1 MRIEG
6 GQRSARRGAQ
16 CLHAGEPAGRIVTF
30 STNREPQQG
39 ERTILLF
46 DGPATTDG
54 PREQKENS
62 VKRGFV
68 VSVGGAAIVVA
79 ALAGCSS
86 DSGSSEST
94 TSADAGDTATAS
106 ASAEATS
113 APGAAKVVID
123 GQEQNIQ
130 GTVACTSMGG
140 NLNIAIGQATT
151 GIGAVVTEADPPAVQ
166 SVGLG
171 NVNGVTLGFQQGTGQ
186 GNAEVEKDDT
196 TYTIKGN
203 ATGVDM
209 ANPLQPVTKPFEIEV
224 TCP

>member
-1 MRIEG
+1 M
-6 GQRSARRGAQ
+6 
-16 CLHAGEPAGRIVTF
+16 
-30 STNREPQQG
+30 
-39 ERTILLF
+39 
-46 DGPATTDG
+46 DG
-54 PREQKENS
+54 PREEKESS

-68 VSVGGAAIVVA
+68 VGVGAAAIVVA
-79 ALAGCSS
+79 GLAGCSS

-94 TSADAGDTATAS
+94 TSADAGDTATVS

-113 APGAAKVVID
+113 APGGAKVVID
-123 GQEQNIQ
+123 GQEQNIP
-130 GTVACTSMGG
+130 GTVACTSMGR

-151 GIGAVVTEADPPAVQ
+151 GINALVTEADPPSVQ

-186 GNAEVEKDDT
+186 GNAEVEKNGK